1 MNKELYINRT
11 ACPQLHP
18 SPEIARCV
26 SEVEAAPAH
35 NTSFDCGVIANE
47 VCDSP
52 GSDQKMLGTPDG
64 ESWAGAGRWLVEWWI
79 VIGNVLGGLGDSE
92 ILD

>member
-1 MNKELYINRT
+1 M
-11 ACPQLHP
+11 
-18 SPEIARCV
+18 
-26 SEVEAAPAH
+26 
-35 NTSFDCGVIANE
+35 IANE